1 MSECTKETESN
12 SATSSTINS
21 YSTFKKKLSQWLLY
35 KEQHSMKYLHL
46 KDHLSYVYKQFWKRH
61 TTALFCMA
69 ENFVMVGDERL
80 EIIQFHR

>member
-46 KDHLSYVYKQFWKRH
+46 KGHLSYVYNQFWKRH
-61 TTALFCMA
+61 ATALFCMA
-69 ENFVMVGDERL
+69 ENFVMVGEER
-80 EIIQFHR
+80 R